1 MPLDKKQAAQLKRL
15 GANVRRQR
23 NKRLLSQSELAKMVR
38 LNHRTIQKIEAGDVN
53 ILVTTIGR
61 IRKALGC
68 SWDDLLG
75 DF

>member
-1 MPLDKKQAAQLKRL
+1 MPLDRKQIAQLQRL

-23 NKRLLSQSELAKMVR
+23 NNRFLSQTELAWKVR
-38 LNHRTIQKIEAGDVN
+38 LNLRTIQKIEAGDVN

-68 SWDDLLG
+68 TWDDLLG